1 MDQTPT
7 IENLAEEFV
16 NLLRVSH
23 GHETEF
29 IKTEKIAVSASGLPG
44 SLIRFT
50 IKYNENDRYIIEE
63 EPSRENALKIT
74 ESLINR
80 LIKITG
86 IPEDNIK
93 YTLLKSMNEK
103 KQLIKKQHQEKK
115 HQRMNDTFKD
125 FPTSEGHHSS

>member
-1 MDQTPT
+1 MDQIPT
-7 IENLAEEFV
+7 IENLAEEFI
-16 NLLRVSH
+16 NLLKVSH
-23 GHETEF
+23 GYENEF
-29 IKTEKIAVSASGLPG
+29 IKTEKIAVSVSGLPG

-63 EPSRENALKIT
+63 EHRNALKIT

-86 IPEDNIK
+86 IPEDSIK

-103 KQLIKKQHQEKK
+103 KQLIKKQHQEKN

-125 FPTSEGHHSS
+125 FPTSEEHRSS